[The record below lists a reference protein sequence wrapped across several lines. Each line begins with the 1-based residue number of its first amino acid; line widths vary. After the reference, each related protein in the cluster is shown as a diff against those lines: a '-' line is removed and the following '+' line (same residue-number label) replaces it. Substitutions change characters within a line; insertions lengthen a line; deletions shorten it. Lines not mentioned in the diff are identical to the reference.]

1 MVVGKIMD
9 KMLITPFRE
18 TIFQVMN
25 DGVMILNNKGIVT
38 GANPSVAKMLGIS
51 GDELEGMPLMAVVPP
66 VEENDEFMQAL
77 LDSVYKDCIISNRA
91 TPYYKEDGEKLYL
104 SVSVSRMRDKDGNIG
119 GAVLV
124 LRDVTEIEKLRQE
137 EQQLNHD
144 LTRAMRDADESN
156 KALKASLTQGK
167 KIRFMLIIAVFCFF
181 CGVGGFFWFNPTFV
195 EIPETF
201 KSSPEPSA
209 EKKYQSITVTPR
221 PFSRSISLSG
231 VVAPLEELTLVAP
244 FNGIVTKTDFFY
256 GERIPRN
263 QTIITLDTSEIASKM
278 RSAFT
283 EYIKSRK
290 KFYELTNWKKT
301 SEVLKARREL
311 EQARRTLNS
320 SKAKADE
327 DKMLYEKGII
337 PKNQYDTSEQE
348 LKNNESRLISCQENY
363 RDVLNKGDKEYVEI
377 ARMELANAET
387 NYKTLKDKMSRAMVT
402 APVSGVALRPNS
414 KKADAKEVTSGMS
427 VTEGQPLLS
436 IASLEGLSISAK
448 VDELNI
454 NSLQLGQPV
463 TVTGDAFP
471 DHKLKGEIAM
481 ISSQAGGEGKVPTF
495 ETTIRLPHLPKD
507 VSKNV
512 RIGMTANMQVETYSN
527 NNALMVPF
535 PAINRSGGRTFLKIK
550 EKDGTIR
557 EVDVETGY
565 TTITEVEILSGIE
578 PGATILLS
586 TEDF

>member
-1 MVVGKIMD
+1 MD
-9 KMLITPFRE
+9 NLLTPPFRE
-18 TIFQVMN
+18 TVLQVMN

-38 GANPSVAKMLGIS
+38 GANPALAKVLGIS
-51 GDELEGMPLMAVVPP
+51 GNELEGMPLMAVVPP

-77 LDSVYKDCIISNRA
+77 LDTIYKDCTISNRA
-91 TPYYKEDGEKLYL
+91 TPYYKEDGEKIYL
-104 SVSVSRMRDKDGNIG
+104 SVSVSRLKGNDGQPC

-124 LRDVTEIEKLRQE
+124 LRDVTEIEKMRQDE
-137 EQQLNHD
+137 KQLNQD
-144 LTRAMRDADESN
+144 LTKAMRDADESN
-156 KALKASLTQGK
+156 KALQISLTQGK
-167 KIRFMLIIAVFCFF
+167 KVRFILIAAVFCFF
-181 CGVGGFFWFNPTFV
+181 CAVGAFFWFNPAFM
-195 EIPETF
+195 EIPDTF
-201 KSSPEPSA
+201 KPAAASSAKTE
-209 EKKYQSITVTPR
+209 YQSMVVTPR
-221 PFSRSISLSG
+221 PFSRSISLAG

-244 FNGIVTKTDFFY
+244 FNGIITKTDFFY

-290 KFYELTNWKKT
+290 KYYELTNWKNT

-320 SKAKADE
+320 SKAKTEE
-327 DKMLYEKGII
+327 DKMLFEKGII
-337 PKNQYDTSEQE
+337 PRNQYDTSFQE
-348 LKNNESRLISCQENY
+348 LKNNESRLVSSQETY
-363 RDVLNKGDKEYVEI
+363 RDVLNKGDHEYVEI

-387 NYKTLKDKMSRAMVT
+387 NYNTLKEKMSRSTVT

-414 KKADAKEVTSGMS
+414 KSGDAKEITSGMS

-527 NNALMVPF
+527 ENAIMVPF
-535 PAINRSGGRTFLKIK
+535 SAINRDGSKVFLRVR
-550 EKDGTIR
+550 EKDGTVR

-565 TTITEVEILSGIE
+565 TTINEVEILSGIE
-578 PGATILLS
+578 PGTTILLKQ
-586 TEDF
+586 EAF

>member
-1 MVVGKIMD
+1 MD

-25 DGVMILNNKGIVT
+25 DGVMILNDKGIIT
-38 GANPSVAKMLGIS
+38 GANPAISKMLSIS
-51 GDELEGMPLMAVVPP
+51 GDDLEGMPLMAVVPP
-66 VEENDEFMQAL
+66 MEENDEFMQTL
-77 LDSVYKDCIISNRA
+77 LDSVYKDCIISNRSTA
-91 TPYYKEDGEKLYL
+91 YHKENGEKIYL
-104 SVSVSRMRDKDGNIG
+104 SVSVSRMKDKNGKVG

-137 EQQLNHD
+137 ERQLNQD

-156 KALKASLTQGK
+156 KALKNSLTQGK
-167 KIRFMLIIAVFCFF
+167 KVRFMLIIAVFFFF
-181 CGVGGFFWFNPTFV
+181 CGVGAFFWFNPAFV
-195 EIPETF
+195 EMPKTF
-201 KSSPEPSA
+201 KSTSDPSA
-209 EKKYQSITVTPR
+209 ETNYNSVTISPR

-244 FNGIVTKTDFFY
+244 FNGIITKTDFFY

-263 QTIITLDTSEIASKM
+263 QTIVTLDTSEIASKM

-283 EYIKSRK
+283 EYIKARK
-290 KFYELTNWKKT
+290 KYYELTHWKKT

-320 SKAKADE
+320 SKAKTDE
-327 DKMLYEKGII
+327 DKILYGKGII
-337 PKNQYDTSEQE
+337 PKNQYDTSVQE

-387 NYKTLKDKMSRAMVT
+387 NYNTLKNKMSRATVM

-414 KKADAKEVTSGMS
+414 KNTDAKEITSGMS

-507 VSKNV
+507 VSNNV

-527 NNALMVPF
+527 QNALLVPF
-535 PAINRSGGRTFLKIK
+535 PAINRVGDRTFLKIR
-550 EKDGTIR
+550 EKDGSIR
-557 EVDVETGY
+557 EVDVETGF
-565 TTITEVEILSGIE
+565 TTINEVEILSGIE
-578 PGATILLS
+578 PDTTILLAP
-586 TEDF
+586 EGF

>member
-1 MVVGKIMD
+1 MD
-9 KMLITPFRE
+9 KMPNTPFRE

-25 DGVMILNNKGIVT
+25 DGVMILSNKGIVT
-38 GANPSVAKMLGIS
+38 GANPAVAKMLGIS
-51 GDELEGMPLMAVVPP
+51 GSNLEGMPLMAVVPP

-77 LDSVYKDCIISNRA
+77 LDSIYKDCTISNRA
-91 TPYYKEDGEKLYL
+91 TAYHKEDGEKIYL
-104 SVSVSRMRDKDGNIG
+104 SVSVSRLKEKDGEAC

-124 LRDVTEIEKLRQE
+124 LRDITEIEKLRQDE
-137 EQQLNHD
+137 KQLNQD

-167 KIRFMLIIAVFCFF
+167 KVRFMLIAAVFCFF
-181 CGVGGFFWFNPTFV
+181 CGVGAFFWFNPTFV

-201 KSSPEPSA
+201 KSAPKPNTET
-209 EKKYQSITVTPR
+209 KYQSMTVNPR
-221 PFSRSISLSG
+221 PFTRSISLSG

-290 KFYELTNWKKT
+290 KFYELTHWKKT
-301 SEVLKARREL
+301 SEVLKARRDL

-320 SKAKADE
+320 SKAKAEE
-327 DKMLYEKGII
+327 DKMLYNKGII
-337 PKNQYDTSEQE
+337 PKNQYDTTVQE
-348 LKNNESRLISCQENY
+348 LKSNESRLISSQENY
-363 RDVLNKGDKEYVEI
+363 RDVLNKGDHEYVEI

-387 NYKTLKDKMSRAMVT
+387 NYKTIKEKMARAMVT

-414 KKADAKEVTSGMS
+414 KSGDAKEITSGMS
-427 VTEGQPLLS
+427 VSEGQPLLS

-527 NNALMVPF
+527 ENALMVPF
-535 PAINRSGGRTFLKIK
+535 TAINRDGGKVFLRVRK
-550 EKDGTIR
+550 KDGTIR

-565 TTITEVEILSGIE
+565 TTINEVEILSGIE
-578 PGATILLS
+578 PGTTILLGP
-586 TEDF
+586 EGF

>member
-1 MVVGKIMD
+1 
-9 KMLITPFRE
+9 
-18 TIFQVMN
+18 MN
-25 DGVMILNNKGIVT
+25 DGVMILSSKGIVT
-38 GANPSVAKMLGIS
+38 GANPAVSKMLGIA
-51 GDELEGMPLMAVVPP
+51 GCDLEGMPLMAVVPP
-66 VEENDEFMQAL
+66 VEENDEFIQAL
-77 LDSVYKDCIISNRA
+77 LDSIYKDCIISNRA
-91 TPYYKEDGEKLYL
+91 TAYHKEDGEKIYL
-104 SVSVSRMRDKDGNIG
+104 SVSVSRMKEDDGNTG

-124 LRDVTEIEKLRQE
+124 LRDVTEIETLRQE
-137 EQQLNHD
+137 EKQLNQD

-156 KALKASLTQGK
+156 KALKDSLNQGK
-167 KIRFMLIIAVFCFF
+167 KVRLMLIIAVFLFF
-181 CGVGGFFWFNPTFV
+181 CGVGGFFWFNPAS
-195 EIPETF
+195 IAMPEF
-201 KSSPEPSA
+201 SSSPAPSA
-209 EKKYQSITVTPR
+209 DTEYQSMTIEPR

-263 QTIITLDTSEIASKM
+263 QTIITLDTSDIASKT

-283 EYIKSRK
+283 EYIKARK
-290 KFYELTNWKKT
+290 KFHELTNWKKT
-301 SEVLKARREL
+301 SDVLKARREL

-327 DKMLYEKGII
+327 DKMLFEKGII
-337 PKNQYDTSEQE
+337 PRNQYDTSIQE

-363 RDVLNKGDKEYVEI
+363 RDVLNKGDNEYVDI
-377 ARMELANAET
+377 ARMELANAEN
-387 NYKTLKDKMSRAMVT
+387 NYNTLKDKMSRAMIV
-402 APVSGVALRPNS
+402 APVSGVALRPNA
-414 KKADAKEVTSGMS
+414 KNADAKEVTSGMS
-427 VTEGQPLLS
+427 VSEGQPLLS

-454 NSLQLGQPV
+454 NSLKLGQPV

-481 ISSQAGGEGKVPTF
+481 ISSQAGGESKVPTF

-527 NNALMVPF
+527 ENALMVPF
-535 PAINRSGGRTFLKIK
+535 SAINRMGGQTFLRIK
-550 EKDGTIR
+550 NSDGTVR
-557 EVDVETGY
+557 EAEVQTGY
-565 TTITEVEILSGIE
+565 TTINEVEILSGIE
-578 PGATILLS
+578 PGTTVLLNP
-586 TEDF
+586 EVF